1 MKNELSQNHVAYVCG
16 IERNYSALLE
26 GSSSR
31 FANICEK
38 LPSSHERQE
47 GFKSKWVSGN
57 LKKFSQFY
65 SSMALVSLEVENFD
79 ASCKE
84 YTEQK
89 NKANMPNDNVR

>member
-1 MKNELSQNHVAYVCG
+1 MCG

-38 LPSSHERQE
+38 LPSSHERQG

-57 LKKFSQFY
+57 LIKLQIE
-65 SSMALVSLEVENFD
+65 EVLTILLFNGISVFG
-79 ASCKE
+79 S
-84 YTEQK
+84 
-89 NKANMPNDNVR
+89 